1 MKGTENCYRL
11 ARLRIDETFKL
22 RKLAD
27 SLIAPGDDPLD
38 DLGMLRLVEIQIGRV
53 RQTIVAEA
61 QSAGFTW
68 QQIGDTLGMSAE
80 DARRRYYRPKPRF

>member
-11 ARLRIDETFKL
+11 ASLRIDETFKL

-61 QSAGFTW
+61 QSDGFTW

-80 DARRRYYRPKPRF
+80 GARRRYYRPKPRF

>member
-11 ARLRIDETFKL
+11 AYLRTDEAFKL
-22 RKLAD
+22 RKLAG

-38 DLGMLRLVEIQIGRV
+38 DLGMLRLVERQVEQV
-53 RQTIVAEA
+53 RKTFVAEA
-61 QSAGFTW
+61 QVAGFTW
-68 QQIGDTLGMSAE
+68 RQIGDTLGMSAE